1 MSNIN
6 IATTIIILIIGLVG
20 LIGIVLLAVYAAH
33 RRTTQSAENLPDQTP
48 NQSAPDLLERRQREG
63 ELTDEEL
70 REIRESETKPSADEL
85 PPGSKP
91 IA

>member
-1 MSNIN
+1 MSIIN
-6 IATTIIILIIGLVG
+6 TATVIIILVVGLAG

-33 RRTTQSAENLPDQTP
+33 RRTTRSAENIPDQPP
-48 NQSAPDLLERRQREG
+48 NQGAPDLLERRQREG

-70 REIRESETKPSADEL
+70 REIRESETKPTADEL
-85 PPGSKP
+85 PPSSKP